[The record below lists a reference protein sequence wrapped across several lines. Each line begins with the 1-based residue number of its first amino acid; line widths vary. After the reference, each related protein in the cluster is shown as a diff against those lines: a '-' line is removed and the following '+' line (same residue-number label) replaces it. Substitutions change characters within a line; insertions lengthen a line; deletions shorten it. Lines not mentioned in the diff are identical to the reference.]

1 MLTLRPYLNVETDGE
16 GRRIYPERDMGRVYL
31 EEIVP
36 MFLNLERKLDVE
48 VVTDSGEVL
57 CTM

>member
-16 GRRIYPERDMGRVYL
+16 GRRVYPERDMGRVYL

-36 MFLNLERKLDVE
+36 LWANLERHLGVE

-57 CTM
+57 CTF